1 MSWQEPLQLLGTC
14 HRVKS
19 KRMFSVSLRTFG
31 TSNETSG
38 WIFVCQ
44 FFGDIL
50 GLKNGPVLQLSVNPD
65 VDHKKWQK
73 ERFLLERYFFWTVQN
88 VWLLQ
93 QRSTVG
99 FEWPIVKYCFLVYC
113 HDVEEKLV
121 SGPNEVW
128 SSSHTSRNYSWS
140 ITSRLQQLALLSQSD
155 SCFRNFIT

>member
-1 MSWQEPLQLLGTC
+1 MC
-14 HRVKS
+14 HDKNHYNCSEHATESKVNECSQSASELSGHQMKRVAGFLCVSFLAISLVS
-19 KRMFSVSLRTFG
+19 KMAQSS
-31 TSNETSG
+31 
-38 WIFVCQ
+38 
-44 FFGDIL
+44 
-50 GLKNGPVLQLSVNPD
+50 LQLSVNPD

-121 SGPNEVW
+121 SRPNEVW
-128 SSSHTSRNYSWS
+128 SSSHTSYNYSWS
-140 ITSRLQQLALLSQSD
+140 ITSRPQQLALLS
-155 SCFRNFIT
+155 